1 MIMTR
6 NSRFGI
12 AAVSATIVAL
22 VIAVPLRAAPPDKEV
37 KVTNTPAEA
46 VPVAVQRTPLQPVQ
60 RTELVIFAA
69 GDSIKTQ
76 TLYSV
81 PTGKRLV
88 IEEAS
93 VRAQLFTGVSQAMVF
108 LRSNGGGLGGHYVP
122 LQSVGPVD
130 GMGTVLVGTELLRG
144 YADGG
149 TIVDVSVT
157 LNTASGS
164 GGRFEVTVT
173 GHLVDL

>member
-1 MIMTR
+1 MCSGMSESSCVLRLCHSSTGEGGAMIMTR

-37 KVTNTPAEA
+37 KVINTPAEA
-46 VPVAVQRTPLQPVQ
+46 VPVAVQGTPLQPVQ

-69 GDSIKTQ
+69 GESIKTQ

-88 IEEAS
+88 I
-93 VRAQLFTGVSQAMVF
+93 
-108 LRSNGGGLGGHYVP
+108 
-122 LQSVGPVD
+122 
-130 GMGTVLVGTELLRG
+130 
-144 YADGG
+144 
-149 TIVDVSVT
+149 
-157 LNTASGS
+157 
-164 GGRFEVTVT
+164 
-173 GHLVDL
+173 

>member
-1 MIMTR
+1 
-6 NSRFGI
+6 
-12 AAVSATIVAL
+12 
-22 VIAVPLRAAPPDKEV
+22 
-37 KVTNTPAEA
+37 
-46 VPVAVQRTPLQPVQ
+46 
-60 RTELVIFAA
+60 
-69 GDSIKTQ
+69 
-76 TLYSV
+76 
-81 PTGKRLV
+81 
-88 IEEAS
+88 
-93 VRAQLFTGVSQAMVF
+93 MVF
-108 LRSNGGGLGGHYVP
+108 LRSNGGGGGGHYVP

-157 LNTASGS
+157 LNTANGG

>member
-1 MIMTR
+1 MNR

-12 AAVSATIVAL
+12 AVVSAAIVAL

-37 KVTNTPAEA
+37 KVINTAADA
-46 VPVAVQRTPLQPVQ
+46 VPTRSLYEPALQPVQ

-69 GDSIKTQ
+69 GEQIKTQ
-76 TLYSV
+76 TLYAV
-81 PTGKRLV
+81 PAGKRLV
-88 IEEAS
+88 IEETS

-108 LRSNGGGLGGHYVP
+108 LRSTGGGAIGGHYVP
-122 LQSVGPVD
+122 LVSVGPVD
-130 GMGTVLVGTELLRG
+130 GMGTVLVGTELLRA

-149 TIVDVSVT
+149 TMVDASVT
-157 LNTASGS
+157 LNTFSGS
-164 GGRFEVTVT
+164 GARFEVTVT